1 MTHIL
6 ISSDGKVKGSKTEP
20 PGKPIIDEWSTEKN
34 ILDNYEIS
42 ISLWK
47 ESCLEFEDQRVIQ
60 GYLPDSVFT
69 RTEGDESALIPN
81 TILSVELPETVEV
94 EQYQY
99 VNAPECG
106 WFDYSTISRDAQVEP
121 KSYRKILRF
130 V

>member
-69 RTEGDESALIPN
+69 RTEGDESALIPD
-81 TILSVELPETVEV
+81 TILSVELPPTIDVW
-94 EQYQY
+94 QYQ
-99 VNAPECG
+99 
-106 WFDYSTISRDAQVEP
+106 STEGLWLDDHSESYKEGNYTI
-121 KSYRKILRF
+121 KYRKILRM